1 MKIKRK
7 DTVTAEGR
15 IYGAKVL
22 EVRKDRVKVTYRCAR
37 AGVVTR
43 WVALEDVAK

>member
-1 MKIKRK
+1 MKIKKR
-7 DTVTAEGR
+7 DVVSVEGR
-15 IYGAKVL
+15 IYGAKVI
-22 EVRKDRVKVTYRCAR
+22 EIRRDRAKITYRCAK